1 MGESPHRSA
10 VSECGQPYANQD
22 CRRCKQGR
30 RFHDNDLC
38 VFEHPET
45 KQEEENR
52 LEEEKR
58 LEQETIGDFN
68 KLVHEDNVLCARK
81 IDRWIENLLKR
92 MREEK
97 CARIFRCRC
106 SRTGV
111 PMTYCVN
118 GTENDIQS
126 FKRSA

>member
-1 MGESPHRSA
+1 
-10 VSECGQPYANQD
+10 
-22 CRRCKQGR
+22 
-30 RFHDNDLC
+30 
-38 VFEHPET
+38 
-45 KQEEENR
+45 

-68 KLVHEDNVLCARK
+68 KLVHEDNVLCVRK
-81 IDRWIENLLKR
+81 IDRCIANLLKR

-97 CARIFRCRC
+97 CARRFHC
-106 SRTGV
+106 RTGV

>member
-1 MGESPHRSA
+1 MNKCPCARACSG
-10 VSECGQPYANQD
+10 
-22 CRRCKQGR
+22 CRQGCADQSCRLCKQCR

-68 KLVHEDNVLCARK
+68 KLVHEDNVLCVRK
-81 IDRWIENLLKR
+81 IDRCIANLLKR

-118 GTENDIQS
+118 GTE
-126 FKRSA
+126 